1 MTTDSS
7 TNQTSETPMKAQRSV
22 KPLILVLLVSLAP
35 VIAAF
40 LVYYNPQ
47 WRPDGNVNYGT
58 LVEPQRP
65 MPSAAELPLT
75 TLDGK
80 PFDINDLRSQWLLI
94 AADGAA
100 CPEECAKKLYI
111 LRNTHAMTGKNVER
125 LTRVWFITDD
135 AEVPQKVLDAYVGTI
150 MLRADP
156 DDLAKFLTVPADMAN
171 AKEALAVP
179 MWIMDPLGNLIL
191 EYPKDADP
199 LKVRKDIGKLLHSS
213 RIG

>member
-1 MTTDSS
+1 MTTDPSANEVTAIS
-7 TNQTSETPMKAQRSV
+7 KKTERSI

-65 MPSAAELPLT
+65 MPSAEQLPLT
-75 TLDGK
+75 TLDGE
-80 PFDINDLRSQWLLI
+80 PYDFNDLRGQWLLI

-125 LTRVWFITDD
+125 LNRVWFITDD
-135 AEVPQKVLDAYVGTI
+135 AEVPQKVLDAYIGTV
-150 MLRADP
+150 MLRVNP
-156 DDLAKFLTVPADMAN
+156 DDLAKFLTVPADSVN
-171 AKEALAVP
+171 AQEALAQP
-179 MWIMDPLGNLIL
+179 LWIMDPLGNLIL
-191 EYPKDADP
+191 EYPKDPEP
-199 LKVRKDIGKLLHSS
+199 LKVRKDIGKLLHTS

>member
-7 TNQTSETPMKAQRSV
+7 TNQTSETPMNAQRSV

>member
-75 TLDGK
+75 TIDGK

>member
-1 MTTDSS
+1 MTTDPS
-7 TNQTSETPMKAQRSV
+7 TNQSSETPKKAERSI

-75 TLDGK
+75 TLDGE
-80 PFDINDLRSQWLLI
+80 PFDFNDLRSQWLLI

-156 DDLAKFLTVPADMAN
+156 DDLAKFLTVPEGMAN
-171 AKEALAVP
+171 AEEALAVP

-199 LKVRKDIGKLLHSS
+199 LKLRKDIGKLLHSS